1 MSFRFNQIEFNG
13 SKGEEGCG
21 AFHFILNCKVGLI
34 LMLEVDQKIRHVFEF
49 EIEFTWIRI
58 YNKFKLA
65 IRKINHKLFD
75 EK

>member
-1 MSFRFNQIEFNG
+1 MFEI
-13 SKGEEGCG
+13 
-21 AFHFILNCKVGLI
+21 
-34 LMLEVDQKIRHVFEF
+34 DQKIRHVFEF